1 MYRPLYSARAALL
14 LAGRLTVPAS
24 YWLGCV
30 VWVPPVCRRAVRT
43 GDGEMS
49 AGWWTAEITDNI
61 QGVQYTVYRV
71 IYIVRAWNINIV
83 TFDNG

>member
-1 MYRPLYSARAALL
+1 
-14 LAGRLTVPAS
+14 
-24 YWLGCV
+24 
-30 VWVPPVCRRAVRT
+30 
-43 GDGEMS
+43 MS